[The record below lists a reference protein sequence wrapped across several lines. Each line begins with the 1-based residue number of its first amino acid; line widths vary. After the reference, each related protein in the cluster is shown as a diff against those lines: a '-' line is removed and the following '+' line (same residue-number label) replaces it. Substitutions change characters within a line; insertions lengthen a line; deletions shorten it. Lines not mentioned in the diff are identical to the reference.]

1 MVRPLEERYRIV
13 RELFPEFRIETV
25 RGRIVVNE
33 PGTWQHNSILS
44 RTLFHLAPAVAER
57 GWEIWPNITV
67 YLGPGDDLY
76 VPDLAVVPHGP
87 RLHEEHAVHGDST
100 ILLVDVASVA
110 TTYDVYFVKP
120 RSYALG
126 GVPLY
131 LVVDPFQWRVTLFS
145 GPGGARYR
153 TEATVTLGE
162 PLPLPAP
169 WDLAVD
175 TAALTEAGA

>member
-1 MVRPLEERYRIV
+1 MARPLEERYRIV
-13 RELFPEFRIETV
+13 RDLFPEFRIETV

-33 PGTWQHNSILS
+33 PGTWQHNTILS
-44 RTLFHLAPAVAER
+44 RALFHLAPAVSGR

-67 YLGPGDDLY
+67 YLGPDDDLY
-76 VPDLAVVPHGP
+76 VPDLAVVPSGP

-100 ILLVDVASVA
+100 ILLVDVVSVA

-120 RSYALG
+120 RSYARG

-131 LVVDPFQWRVTLFS
+131 LVVDPFQRRVTLFS

-153 TEATVTLGE
+153 TEAAVALGE
-162 PLPLPAP
+162 PLVLPDP
-169 WDLAVD
+169 WNLTVD
-175 TAALTEAGA
+175 TATLTETGP

>member
-33 PGTWQHNSILS
+33 PGTWQHNTILS
-44 RTLFHLAPAVAER
+44 RTLFHLAPAVAGR

-67 YLGPGDDLY
+67 YLGPDDDRY
-76 VPDLAVVPHGP
+76 VPDLTVVAPGP

-100 ILLVDVASVA
+100 ILLVDVVTVA

-120 RSYALG
+120 RSYARG

-131 LVVDPFQWRVTLFS
+131 LVVDPFQRRVTLFS
-145 GPGGARYR
+145 GPGGACYR
-153 TEATVTLGE
+153 TEAVVPLGD
-162 PLPLPAP
+162 PLPLPDP
-169 WDLAVD
+169 WDLTVD
-175 TAALTEAGA
+175 TAVLTGARA